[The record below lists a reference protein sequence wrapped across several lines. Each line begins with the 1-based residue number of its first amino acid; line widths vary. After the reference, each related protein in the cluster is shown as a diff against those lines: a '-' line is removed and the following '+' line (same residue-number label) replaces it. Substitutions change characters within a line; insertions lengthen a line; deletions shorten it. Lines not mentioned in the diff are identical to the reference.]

1 MDDKRLLELAGVQLN
16 EGSAK
21 NSIDFHQEKFNYM
34 IKTLLV
40 LEKKLIAQNHIAS
53 SKSISNIIG
62 GMQKDKGLFAS
73 AKKDLGK

>member
-1 MDDKRLLELAGVQLN
+1 MLSESVERIE
-16 EGSAK
+16 EGSTL

-34 IKTLLV
+34 IKTLMV
-40 LEKKLIAQNHIAS
+40 LEKKLLAQNHIAS

-62 GMQKDKGLFAS
+62 SMQQNKSAFAS